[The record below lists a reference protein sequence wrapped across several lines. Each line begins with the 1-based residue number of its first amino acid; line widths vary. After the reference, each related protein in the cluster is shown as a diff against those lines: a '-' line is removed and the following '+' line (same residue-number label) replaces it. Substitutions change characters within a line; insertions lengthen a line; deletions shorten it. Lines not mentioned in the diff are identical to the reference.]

1 MILTNHHQFSFIIFL
16 FGSHHSGTQLLL
28 FARFAP
34 DFSHLTDFFHGGGAI
49 MVLLLRGY
57 SSPRAKVLTRKFKPR
72 SAQSSAGRRFR
83 FRSDQRT
90 DGRTVAVAPPF
101 GLC

>member
-16 FGSHHSGTQLLL
+16 FGSPLLL

-34 DFSHLTDFFHGGGAI
+34 DFSHLTDFFHGGAI

-90 DGRTVAVAPPF
+90 DGRTVAP
-101 GLC
+101 